1 MVKTIQQLKT
11 EIQSIRD
18 ELAGAR
24 GLPLGDSCYELL
36 LKASTLYSE
45 AKEVSARAKAER
57 DEHGANLTDKE
68 SAGKADMKAKG
79 SIFGKDHTEAEAIS
93 DGALEIC
100 YSLKKVG
107 DYMNHGTN
115 TQRHQ

>member
-1 MVKTIQQLKT
+1 MVKTIPQLKDSL
-11 EIQSIRD
+11 QFIRD
-18 ELAGAR
+18 DLAEAR
-24 GLPLGDSCYELL
+24 GLPLGDLCYELL
-36 LKASTLYSE
+36 LKASVLYSE
-45 AKEVSARAKAER
+45 AKEASALAKAER
-57 DEHGANLTDKE
+57 DEQAAKLTKTE
-68 SAGKADMKAKG
+68 SAGKADLQSKG
-79 SIFGKDHTEAEAIS
+79 GPFGKDHTEAEAIA